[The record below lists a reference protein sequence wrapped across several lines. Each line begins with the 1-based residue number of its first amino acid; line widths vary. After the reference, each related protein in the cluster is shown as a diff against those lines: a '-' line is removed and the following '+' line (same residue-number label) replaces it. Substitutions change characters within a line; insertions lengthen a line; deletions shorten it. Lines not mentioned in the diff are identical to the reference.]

1 MPDLASISDG
11 LSKNNQPV
19 IMTRQ
24 RIIESYLREQAGLNF
39 DRLQI
44 ASEDASFR
52 RYFRIQT
59 DEKSYVVMDAPPDKE
74 PCDTFIAITQLLE
87 ASRINVPHIYH
98 QDTTQGI
105 LVLADFGGTSYLDV
119 LDEQSANR
127 LYTKAI
133 QSLVDM
139 QSVPASEDLPAYSK
153 TMLSNEMQL
162 FDEWLLGGF
171 LNIKLSSNE
180 KSQLE
185 IVYEHLLENALSQV
199 QVFVHRD
206 YHSRNLMY
214 YEAQYPGIIDYQDA
228 VVGPITYDLV
238 SLLKDCYIKW
248 PESKRQE
255 WINEY
260 LDQTTLLNGDRDFQR
275 QFDLMGVQRHLK
287 ASGIFARLSLRDGK
301 QGFLDDI
308 PRTLSYITDLKDRYS
323 ELGPLIHLL
332 EDRVLPRLKQK
343 VSSCTR

>member
-1 MPDLASISDG
+1 
-11 LSKNNQPV
+11 
-19 IMTRQ
+19 MTRQ